1 MGFNESYSSYSS
13 HSYRPDRPAPVEMGK
28 EYEADITEMSRRG
41 DSGIA
46 RIQGF
51 VIFVSGTKSGDH
63 VKFKIT
69 KIGGRYATAEIISQA
84 TED

>member
-1 MGFNESYSSYSS
+1 MGFEDSYIS
-13 HSYRPDRPAPVEMGK
+13 HGYRPAPVELDK

-46 RIQGF
+46 KIQGF

-69 KIGGRYATAEIISQA
+69 KVGGRYATAEIISQT
-84 TED
+84 TEPRTN